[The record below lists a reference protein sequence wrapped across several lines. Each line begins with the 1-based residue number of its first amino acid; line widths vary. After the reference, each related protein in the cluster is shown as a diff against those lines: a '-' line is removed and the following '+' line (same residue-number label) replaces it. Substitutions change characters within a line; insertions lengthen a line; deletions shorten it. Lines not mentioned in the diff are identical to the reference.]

1 MSNAADREPTLQD
14 LADKID
20 ALTKGLE
27 QSRQE
32 LKDEVGRWD
41 ERFFQFTRENLVTA
55 RTIIITAG
63 TVITLSPVLQ
73 AFAPAIEAVVTRLMG
88 GDGL

>member
-1 MSNAADREPTLQD
+1 MSNSADREPTLQD

-20 ALTKGLE
+20 ALTQGLE
-27 QSRQE
+27 QSRRE
-32 LKDEVGRWD
+32 IRDEVERWD

-63 TVITLSPVLQ
+63 TLIILSPMLQ
-73 AFAPAIEAVVTRLMG
+73 AFAPVIEAVVTRLMG

>member
-63 TVITLSPVLQ
+63 TVVILSPVLQ
-73 AFAPAIEAVVTRLMG
+73 AFAPAIEAVVNRLMG

>member
-1 MSNAADREPTLQD
+1 MTSTPEREPTLKDIVEQIQE
-14 LADKID
+14 LRSE
-20 ALTKGLE
+20 LE
-27 QSRQE
+27 RSRQE

>member
-63 TVITLSPVLQ
+63 TVIILSPVLQ

>member
-73 AFAPAIEAVVTRLMG
+73 AFAPAIEAVVNRLMG

>member
-1 MSNAADREPTLQD
+1 MTSSPEREPTLQD

-32 LKDEVGRWD
+32 LKDEVARWD

-63 TVITLSPVLQ
+63 TVIILSPVLQ
-73 AFAPAIEAVVTRLMG
+73 AFAPAIEAVVNRLMG

>member
-63 TVITLSPVLQ
+63 TVVILSPVLQ

>member
-63 TVITLSPVLQ
+63 TVIILSPVLQ
-73 AFAPAIEAVVTRLMG
+73 AFAPAIEAVVNRLMG